1 MDEFEIELFI
11 MDAEEEYS
19 EIMKDKEKEYK
30 APDWFLIG
38 LGIQGAPTERHRM
51 HAKQLYLD
59 FIKFGQGQTGKSFK
73 QLVEAFTLAKQ
84 QNRI

>member
-19 EIMKDKEKEYK
+19 EIMKEKEKEYK
-30 APDWFLIG
+30 PPDWFLIG
-38 LGIQGAPTERHRM
+38 LGIQEAPTERHRM

-59 FIKFGQGQTGKSFK
+59 FIKFGQGNSGKSFK
-73 QLVEAFTLAKQ
+73 ELVEAFTSAKQ
-84 QNRI
+84 HNLI

>member
-19 EIMKDKEKEYK
+19 EIIKQKQLEYR

-38 LGIQGAPTERHRM
+38 LGIQEAPTERHRM

-59 FIKFGQGQTGKSFK
+59 FVKFGQGQSGKSFK
-73 QLVEAFTLAKQ
+73 ELVEAFTSAKQ
-84 QNRI
+84 QNKI